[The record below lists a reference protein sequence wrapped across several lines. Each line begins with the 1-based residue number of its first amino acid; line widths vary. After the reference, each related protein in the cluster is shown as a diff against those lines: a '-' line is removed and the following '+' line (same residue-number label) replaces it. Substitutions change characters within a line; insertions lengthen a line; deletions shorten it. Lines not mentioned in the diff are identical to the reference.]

1 MKLFMNIT
9 CCLYLNPELL
19 WTVVLNVS
27 KLTFRY
33 VIHAVAS
40 KTFFSWGYFCP
51 IVAEFAN

>member
-1 MKLFMNIT
+1 MKLFLNIT

-33 VIHAVAS
+33 VIHTVAC

-51 IVAEFAN
+51 FVAEFAN